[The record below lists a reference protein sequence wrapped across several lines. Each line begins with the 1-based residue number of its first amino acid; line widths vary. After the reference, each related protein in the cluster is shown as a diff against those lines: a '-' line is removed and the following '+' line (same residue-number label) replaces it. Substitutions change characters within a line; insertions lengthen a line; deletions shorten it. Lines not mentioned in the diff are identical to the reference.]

1 MCQFVTLIS
10 CIGTI
15 LSAYIAMKILK
26 MGTLSFLN
34 KMFAF
39 YFVFD
44 AFQGCL
50 QNYAMLPLFY
60 ERYRKTKDRNTD
72 ESMSKSQPKAKAPT
86 SKVSNLKERERGIW
100 TGQWLSLKWVTTL

>member
-1 MCQFVTLIS
+1 MLSSTVCQFVTLIS

-26 MGTLSFLN
+26 MGTLGFLN

-44 AFQGCL
+44 AFHGCL
-50 QNYAMLPLFY
+50 QNYAMFPLFY
-60 ERYRKTKDRNTD
+60 ERYRKTKDG
-72 ESMSKSQPKAKAPT
+72 KPKPQF
-86 SKVSNLKERERGIW
+86 LKCPI
-100 TGQWLSLKWVTTL
+100 LKKGKEEFGLGCGCP